1 MPMTHV
7 LHRRLLTGRAGQIV
21 TPRGLLTAS
30 SGVVASVSDVVDTL
44 LDRSVVLGFSRIG
57 PAVRRR
63 LPTWPADPAPGAL
76 AGQHAAVTGATSGLG
91 LATALGLLRLG
102 ATVHLV
108 VRNPAKAE
116 EVRTELLTQVPQGT
130 VEVHRC
136 DVADLDDVRRFSAQ
150 LAADVPHLDV
160 LVHNAGAL
168 PPTRT
173 ESPQGH
179 ELTMALHVLGPVL
192 MTELLLPVMKG
203 RAARVVLVTSGG
215 MYAQRLREDDPDYL
229 DGDYSGTTAY
239 ARSKRAQIEL
249 LPLLQDRWRAAGL
262 QVYATH
268 PGWADTPGVVDSLP
282 TFHRITGPILRD
294 AEGGAET
301 TVWLAAQKP
310 PPPGGGLWHDRRQR
324 PTHVRPGT
332 RTDLAA
338 AERLWGWVADQ
349 AGLAG

>member
-1 MPMTHV
+1 MTNAAV
-7 LHRRLLTGRAGQIV
+7 LSNA
-21 TPRGLLTAS
+21 
-30 SGVVASVSDVVDTL
+30 VDTV

-63 LPTWPADPAPGAL
+63 LPTWPADPAPDAL
-76 AGQHAAVTGATSGLG
+76 VGQHAAVTGATSGLG

-116 EVRTELLTQVPQGT
+116 QVMSELLERVPGGV

-136 DVADLDDVRRFSAQ
+136 DVSDLDDVRRFSARF
-150 LAADVPHLDV
+150 AAYLPHLDV
-160 LVHNAGAL
+160 LVHNAGAM

-179 ELTMALHVLGPVL
+179 ELTMAVHVLGPVL
-192 MTELLLPVMKG
+192 MTDLLLPLMTG
-203 RAARVVLVTSGG
+203 RDARVALVTSGG
-215 MYAQRLREDDPDYL
+215 MYAQKLRDDDLEYL

-249 LPLLQDRWRAAGL
+249 LPLLQDRWGGSGV

-268 PGWADTPGVVDSLP
+268 PGWADTPGVVESLP
-282 TFHRITGPILRD
+282 TFRTLTKPILRD
-294 AEGGAET
+294 ADGGAET
-301 TVWLAAQKP
+301 TVWLVAQQP
-310 PPPGGGLWHDRRQR
+310 PLPGGGLWHDRRHR
-324 PTHVRPGT
+324 PTHLRRST
-332 RTDLAA
+332 RTDRAA
-338 AERLWGWVADQ
+338 ALRLWDWVSDQ
-349 AGLAG
+349 ADLEV